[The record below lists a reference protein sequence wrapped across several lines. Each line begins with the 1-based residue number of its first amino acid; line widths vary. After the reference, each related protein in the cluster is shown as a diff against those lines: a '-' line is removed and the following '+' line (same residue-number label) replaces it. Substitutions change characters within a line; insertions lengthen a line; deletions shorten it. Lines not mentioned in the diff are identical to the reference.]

1 MFKETTLQDENFR
14 VYIQVSTTEEG
25 HTKLSETVKSDELK
39 LIANAG
45 ARDAM
50 DKLKRLLPREE

>member
-1 MFKETTLQDENFR
+1 MFKETTLQDENFHVR
-14 VYIQVSTTEEG
+14 VFVATTEKG
-25 HTKLSETVKSDELK
+25 HSILSEIVSDDELK

-50 DKLKRLLPREE
+50 DKLRRLLR